1 MSHETAA
8 AKRRRLYLRL
18 WYASEHHRR
27 HSFPV
32 AITVGESDAILG
44 TTFSFPRRT
53 NCLSEIV
60 RRTRGLDNFRSVTG
74 GSHQVSS
81 AGILVP
87 PTPFEY
93 GSITNPLWS
102 IFYIL

>member
-1 MSHETAA
+1 MKQQQQKDGGSIYDCGPARSIHFAIPS
-8 AKRRRLYLRL
+8 R
-18 WYASEHHRR
+18 W
-27 HSFPV
+27 
-32 AITVGESDAILG
+32 AITVRESDVILG
-44 TTFSFPRRT
+44 TTFSLPRRT

-60 RRTRGLDNFRSVTG
+60 RRTRALIDCRSLTG

-102 IFYIL
+102 FFYIL

>member
-1 MSHETAA
+1 MKQQQQKDGGSIYGGAPRSIHFAIPS
-8 AKRRRLYLRL
+8 R
-18 WYASEHHRR
+18 W
-27 HSFPV
+27 
-32 AITVGESDAILG
+32 AITVRESDVILG
-44 TTFSFPRRT
+44 STFSFPRRT
-53 NCLSEIV
+53 NRLSEIV
-60 RRTRGLDNFRSVTG
+60 CRTRAFDDCRSVTG

-102 IFYIL
+102 FFYIL

>member
-1 MSHETAA
+1 MKQQQQKDGGSICDRGAPRSIHFAIPS
-8 AKRRRLYLRL
+8 R
-18 WYASEHHRR
+18 W
-27 HSFPV
+27 
-32 AITVGESDAILG
+32 AITVRESDAILG
-44 TTFSFPRRT
+44 TTFGFPRRT

-60 RRTRGLDNFRSVTG
+60 RRTRALDNCRSVTG

-81 AGILVP
+81 AGILVA

-93 GSITNPLWS
+93 GSITKPLWS

>member
-1 MSHETAA
+1 MKQQQQKDGGSVYDRGTP
-8 AKRRRLYLRL
+8 R
-18 WYASEHHRR
+18 SII
-27 HSFPV
+27 F
-32 AITVGESDAILG
+32 AILSKSAMTVRKSDAILI
-44 TTFSFPRRT
+44 TTLSFPRRR
-53 NCLSEIV
+53 NRLSEIV
-60 RRTRGLDNFRSVTG
+60 RRTRALDDYRSVTG
-74 GSHQVSS
+74 GSYQVSG